1 MCQLLGMNC
10 NTPTDIVFSFEGFRL
25 RGGLTDSH
33 ADGFGIA
40 FFEGHGVRL
49 LQDDKPCAH
58 SPVAD
63 LVQKYQIKSENV
75 IAHIR
80 KATQGQVHLV
90 NTHPFVREIWGE
102 YWVFAH
108 NGNLQKFNINS
119 GEFFNPVGTT
129 DSEAAFCYLL
139 EQLRQRFRYKPEDK
153 ELFAVITEITHELR
167 QYGLFNY
174 MLSNG
179 DWLIAHASTLLFY
192 IIRQA
197 PFGEAA
203 LVDEDVSIDFSAVT
217 TPFDRVAVITTLP
230 LTCNEKWEQ
239 LAVNELIMF
248 RQGEI
253 VMRDCKQPA
262 QFMSIE
268 QGLTIARQAG
278 VQM

>member
-139 EQLRQRFRYKPEDK
+139 EQLRQRFRYKPKDK
-153 ELFAVITEITHELR
+153 ELFAAITEITHELR

-239 LAVNELIMF
+239 LAVNELVMF

-262 QFMSIE
+262 QYMSIE

>member
-239 LAVNELIMF
+239 LAVNELVMF

-253 VMRDCKQPA
+253 VMRDCTKPA
-262 QFMSIE
+262 QFMSID
-268 QGLTIARQAG
+268 QGLIIARQAG

>member
-108 NGNLQKFNINS
+108 NGNLRNFNINS

-139 EQLRQRFRYKPEDK
+139 EQLRQRFRYKPKDK
-153 ELFAVITEITHELR
+153 ELFAAITEITHELR

>member
-108 NGNLQKFNINS
+108 NGNLRNFNINS

-139 EQLRQRFRYKPEDK
+139 EQLRQRFRYKPKDK
-153 ELFAVITEITHELR
+153 ELFAAITEITHELR

-239 LAVNELIMF
+239 LAVNELVMF

>member
-108 NGNLQKFNINS
+108 NGNLRNFNINS

-139 EQLRQRFRYKPEDK
+139 EQLRQRFRYKPKDK
-153 ELFAVITEITHELR
+153 ELFAAITEITHELR
-167 QYGLFNY
+167 QNGLFNY

>member
-63 LVQKYQIKSENV
+63 LVQKYKIKSENV

-108 NGNLQKFNINS
+108 NGNLRNFNINS

-139 EQLRQRFRYKPEDK
+139 EQLRQRFRYKPKDK
-153 ELFAVITEITHELR
+153 ELFVAITEITHELR

-239 LAVNELIMF
+239 LAVNELVMF

-253 VMRDCKQPA
+253 VMRDCTQPA
-262 QFMSIE
+262 QYMSTE

-278 VQM
+278 VQI

>member
-153 ELFAVITEITHELR
+153 ELFSVITEITHELR

-239 LAVNELIMF
+239 LAVNELVMF

-262 QFMSIE
+262 KFMSIE

>member
-139 EQLRQRFRYKPEDK
+139 EQLRQRFRYKPKDK
-153 ELFAVITEITHELR
+153 ELFAAITEITHELR

>member
-108 NGNLQKFNINS
+108 NGNLRNFNINS

-153 ELFAVITEITHELR
+153 ELFAAITEITHELR

>member
-108 NGNLQKFNINS
+108 NGNLRNFNINS

-153 ELFAVITEITHELR
+153 ELFAAITEITHELR

-239 LAVNELIMF
+239 LAVNELVMF